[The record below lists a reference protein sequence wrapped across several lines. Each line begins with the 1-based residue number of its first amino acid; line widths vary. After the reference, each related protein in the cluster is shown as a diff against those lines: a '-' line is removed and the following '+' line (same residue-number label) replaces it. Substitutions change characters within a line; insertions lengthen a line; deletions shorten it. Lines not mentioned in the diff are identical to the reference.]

1 MRIQIIMNIISRCI
15 DTIYYNRL
23 FRLFSFLIM
32 SLGLYILVSSQYK
45 ISIQFTIGYG
55 AVLFMFVLF
64 QFKHLNPYIVLFAKI
79 LGIVVVLRYLYWRTF
94 SSLMYEGFFDFI
106 GSLLLYSAEI
116 FAIIIYLMGIFTSLS
131 LLNRKPVELSSYDVD
146 EYPTVDVLIPTYNE
160 PEKMIQDT
168 VLASLDFYYP
178 KHKFKVYILD
188 DGGTDQKCNDSDPV
202 KAKEAKERRENLKTF
217 CAETGAI
224 YLTREKNEDAK
235 AGNLNSALAHIYGDL
250 ILILDT
256 DHIPARQFLERTV
269 GWFLKDEKMFLVQTP
284 HAFYNADPIERNLK
298 TTGITLGENDMFYKY
313 IQKGHDF
320 WESAFFCGS
329 AAVLK
334 RKYIDELGGIAGET
348 ITEDAETAI
357 KLHDKGYKSAYIDEP
372 MVRGLQAESFDALVL
387 QRVRWTQGMV
397 QIFLL
402 KNPFLSKKLTWYQ
415 KISYTSASF
424 FWFFAYSRIIFFI
437 APLFYLFF
445 GLKVYHANGTEVLAY
460 VVPHMIMAISMSYF
474 LYAKVRNPFFSELYE
489 TVLSFFTLPAIIS
502 TLWNPRNPTFKVTP
516 KGHNMTEEHVSEL
529 GVVFVVLFV
538 FVMLGFAAAAFRLI
552 YYPSSYEVTLATAV
566 WNLLNLVLIVAAIGI
581 TSEKKESRK
590 NIRIPLGREVTVY
603 ADGVAFPGIIDDISE
618 DGIGLR
624 PSSDELTEKTLKMS
638 SSIEIEIHDIESKLF
653 TIPAKFL
660 RSFGWGSDYIF
671 VFDNIAHNIEIRQ
684 KLIHLI
690 YGNTTNWEV
699 YENKKPVMT
708 PMESLGY
715 IIKQSVKNAR
725 FRESFLMTFGFFKR
739 KIKSK
744 G

>member
-1 MRIQIIMNIISRCI
+1 MFASRSV
-15 DTIYYNRL
+15 DLLYHNNVLRYFTFL
-23 FRLFSFLIM
+23 LMALSF
-32 SLGLYILVSSQYK
+32 YILISSQYK

-55 AVLFMFVLF
+55 AVLFMFIIF
-64 QFKHLNPYIVLFAKI
+64 QFKHLNPYITLFAKI

-94 SSLMYEGFFDFI
+94 SSLTYEGFFDFI
-106 GSLLLYSAEI
+106 GSLLLYSAEV

-131 LLNRKPVELSSYDVD
+131 LLKRKPVDLSAYDIE

-178 KHKFKVYILD
+178 DHKFNVYVLD
-188 DGGTDQKCNDSDPV
+188 DGGTDQKCNDKDPA
-202 KAKEAKERRENLKTF
+202 KAKEAKERRENLQEF
-217 CAETGAI
+217 CAEVGAT
-224 YLTREKNEDAK
+224 YLTRERNEDAK
-235 AGNLNSALAHIYGDL
+235 AGNLNSALAHISGDL

-256 DHIPARQFLERTV
+256 DHIPARQFLQRTV

-284 HAFYNADPIERNLK
+284 HAFYNADPIERNLR

-313 IQKGHDF
+313 IQNGHDF

-334 RKYIDELGGIAGET
+334 RQYIDELGGIAGET

-357 KLHDKGYKSAYIDEP
+357 KLHDRGYRSAYIDEP

-402 KNPFLSKKLTWYQ
+402 KNPFLSKKLKWFQ

-445 GLKVYHANGTEVLAY
+445 GLKVYNANGIEVLAY

-529 GVVFVVLFV
+529 GVVFVVVFV
-538 FVMLGFAAAAFRLI
+538 FVILGFVAAAFRLI
-552 YYPSSYEVTLATAV
+552 YYPSSYEVILATVV
-566 WNLLNLVLIVAAIGI
+566 WNVLNLVLIVAAIGV

-590 NIRIPLGREVTVY
+590 NIRIPLDREVTVY
-603 ADGVAFPGIIDDISE
+603 ADGVALPGIIDDISE

-624 PSSDELTEKTLKMS
+624 PLTDVMTEELLRGS
-638 SSIEIEIHDIESKLF
+638 SSLEIEIHDIEDKLF
-653 TIPAKFL
+653 SIPSTFL

-671 VFDNIAHNIEIRQ
+671 VFDNIAHSLKIRQ

-690 YGNTTNWEV
+690 YGNTTNWGVHE
-699 YENKKPVMT
+699 EKKPVMT
-708 PMESLGY
+708 PMESLRY

-739 KIKSK
+739 KLN
-744 G
+744 

>member
-1 MRIQIIMNIISRCI
+1 MNIIDHSI
-15 DTIYYNRL
+15 DTIYNNKLLRQ
-23 FRLFSFLIM
+23 FSFLM
-32 SLGLYILVSSQYK
+32 MALGLYILISSQYK

-55 AVLFMFVLF
+55 AVFFMFILF
-64 QFKHLNPYIVLFAKI
+64 RFKHLKNPYVILFAKI

-94 SSLMYEGFFDFI
+94 SSLVYEGFFDFI
-106 GSLLLYSAEI
+106 GAVLLYSAEV

-131 LLNRKPVELSSYDVD
+131 LLQRKPIDLSAYKEE

-168 VLASLDFYYP
+168 ILASLDFHYP
-178 KHKFKVYILD
+178 DNKFKVYLLD
-188 DGGTDQKCNDSDPV
+188 DGGTDQKCSDPDPK
-202 KAKEAKERRENLKTF
+202 KAKEAQERRKKLQEF
-217 CAETGAI
+217 CAKVGAV

-235 AGNLNSALAHIYGDL
+235 AGNLNSALKHISGDL

-256 DHIPARQFLERTV
+256 DHIPARQFLQRTV

-284 HAFYNADPIERNLK
+284 HSFYNADPIERNLR
-298 TTGITLGENDMFYKY
+298 TTGITLSENDMFYKY
-313 IQKGHDF
+313 IQRGHDY

-334 RKYIDELGGIAGET
+334 RQYIDELGGIAGET

-357 KLHDKGYKSAYIDEP
+357 KLHDRGYKSAYIDEP

-402 KNPFLSKKLTWYQ
+402 KNPFLSKKLKWYQ

-424 FWFFAYSRIIFFI
+424 FWFFAYSRIVFFI

-445 GLKVYHANGTEVLAY
+445 GLKVYNANGIEVLAY

-516 KGHNMTEEHVSEL
+516 KGENMEEDYISEL
-529 GVVFVVLFV
+529 GIVFVILFV
-538 FVMLGFAAAAFRLI
+538 LVLLGFVAAVFRLI
-552 YYPSSYEVTLATAV
+552 YYPSSYEVILATVV
-566 WNLLNLVLIVAAIGI
+566 WNILNLVLIVAAIGV

-590 NIRIPLGREVTVY
+590 NIRIPLDREVTVY
-603 ADGVAFPGIIDDISE
+603 VDGIPLPGIIDDISE
-618 DGIGLR
+618 DGIGLE
-624 PSSDELTEKTLKMS
+624 PANDTWSEEDLKNASVIEL
-638 SSIEIEIHDIESKLF
+638 EIYDIKGELF

-660 RSFGWGSDYIF
+660 RAFGWGSNYIF
-671 VFDNIAHNIEIRQ
+671 VFDNIKHNLKIRQ

-690 YGNTTNWEV
+690 YGNTTNWEI
-699 YENKKPVMT
+699 YEKKKPVMT
-708 PMESLGY
+708 PMESFIY
-715 IIKQSVKNAR
+715 IIKQSVRNAR